1 MEINFRKQWNVNV
14 FKKISASLNWE
25 NKQLIFSA
33 HSQLITSI
41 SLDMMRLRRK
51 SSPLA
56 SNSTYTHII
65 CEWVVYLE
73 YTFTSYYN
81 HNHNKIEHISR
92 EFFSSTLP
100 NENESALMKY
110 YYYSSFISHSLSIS
124 SEQNVNGKSFKN
136 TSLQYKVRW
145 I

>member
-1 MEINFRKQWNVNV
+1 MKCKCFQENFCLIELRKQTAHIQCTFTTHHFNKPWHDALK
-14 FKKISASLNWE
+14 KKIFSL
-25 NKQLIFSA
+25 
-33 HSQLITSI
+33 
-41 SLDMMRLRRK
+41 
-51 SSPLA
+51 SPQIVH
-56 SNSTYTHII
+56 THILYVSELFTLSI
-65 CEWVVYLE
+65 LLRHTTIIIIIKSN
-73 YTFTSYYN
+73 TFLVN
-81 HNHNKIEHISR
+81 
-92 EFFSSTLP
+92 FFSSTLP